1 MSAVLMA
8 VIAVLG
14 LQSSG
19 SLTGIVQTADGL
31 TVPRLTLTIAGP
43 ARTVDVLTDDAGRF
57 RLAALPDG
65 DYQLTVVSQ
74 LLTLRAPISV
84 SLHGQ
89 DERLL
94 LTVVPADVKE
104 SISVS
109 APAAEAPLSGSPGM
123 TVSVMTDQQIQARNA
138 SSFAQLI
145 QDLPGVSVSRSGG
158 IGSIGSAY
166 IRGGEPNYALVVVD
180 GVTVND
186 PGGAYDFGKQL
197 PLELERV
204 EVTRGVPASQ
214 FGGGLSGLFSLTT
227 RSAKGDAGT
236 LSSGDLELG
245 SFRWRRLL
253 GTTSGRSDR
262 LDWNVGA
269 LGVTTD
275 NQQPNSAFRQAAG
288 ALSMGVALNAQTSL
302 RIVSRADI
310 GVTGTPGPTA
320 LIRPNLHAKENSDS
334 AVIGARL
341 RHLGRSFEHE
351 WRLNF
356 SLSDKLA
363 LNPRDAGP
371 INVTT
376 PGGGNT
382 GRGPTFVIPDFSSQD
397 GLQNN
402 TRRLAMA
409 YQGDGVS
416 IGRHSVMFG
425 VEIERE
431 TGALGVNGTSATAP
445 QTARGPL
452 QGLGLTSPVRLNEAI
467 YVQDR
472 LTFHDNV
479 LLTAGARLE
488 HNGSFGIGLSPRAAI
503 AWTARAGKNSTTLK
517 SSAGAGIKEPTFEQS
532 FGGTF
537 WVRGNPNLKAE
548 RSVTFDAGVDQR
560 VLDGRIRAEATVFDH
575 EYRDQIVLGQ
585 ITLPEVPESSDGFDT
600 GPTNTP
606 SPSIIVDFNQFRPQ
620 YANVSRS
627 RARGVEVSIGGR
639 VGAVNVRGQ
648 YTWMDATVIEGGGG
662 LNPGESLPERP
673 RHESSLTVDRTLGRV
688 LVGATG
694 VYVGHRRAPASF
706 VATVL
711 DLHDEAAYFRLDTRA
726 SIRLSTRVALHV
738 AAENALNRNYQDTL
752 GYPALGRSVRVGC
765 RLTFGAGGHSSS
777 PTQGE

>member
-1 MSAVLMA
+1 MSAVFMA

-14 LQSSG
+14 LQGSG
-19 SLTGIVQTADGL
+19 SLAGIVQTADGL

-43 ARTVDVLTDDAGRF
+43 ARTVDVVTDDAGRF

-94 LTVVPADVKE
+94 LTVVPADIKE

-166 IRGGEPNYALVVVD
+166 IRGGEPNYALVLVD

-186 PGGAYDFGKQL
+186 PGGAYDLGKQL

-253 GTTSGRSDR
+253 GATSGRSDR

-275 NQQPNSAFRQAAG
+275 NQQPNSAFGQAAG

-371 INVTT
+371 INVTM

-382 GRGPTFVIPDFSSQD
+382 GRGPTFVIPDFSTQD

-402 TRRLAMA
+402 TRRLAVA

-452 QGLGLTSPVRLNEAI
+452 QGLGLTSPVRLNEAV

-479 LLTAGARLE
+479 LFTTGARLE

-503 AWTARAGKNSTTLK
+503 AWTLRAGKNSTTLK

-537 WVRGNPNLKAE
+537 GCE
-548 RSVTFDAGVDQR
+548 G
-560 VLDGRIRAEATVFDH
+560 I
-575 EYRDQIVLGQ
+575 
-585 ITLPEVPESSDGFDT
+585 
-600 GPTNTP
+600 PTSRRNE
-606 SPSIIVDFNQFRPQ
+606 
-620 YANVSRS
+620 VSRS
-627 RARGVEVSIGGR
+627 TRVWISGCGMVAFARRRRCLITSTVIRSYSARSRCRMFQSRPTILILDPQSRHPRSSSTSINFDRNTPTSRVRAPGALRSQSEDASGRSMCVANTRGWMLPSLRAAAALTLASRFPSVPATRVHSRWIGPWGACSLERLECTSVTAAPRLRSSRRCWISTMKPRTSVST
-639 VGAVNVRGQ
+639 RGQ
-648 YTWMDATVIEGGGG
+648 
-662 LNPGESLPERP
+662 
-673 RHESSLTVDRTLGRV
+673 
-688 LVGATG
+688 
-694 VYVGHRRAPASF
+694 AS
-706 VATVL
+706 V
-711 DLHDEAAYFRLDTRA
+711 
-726 SIRLSTRVALHV
+726 
-738 AAENALNRNYQDTL
+738 
-752 GYPALGRSVRVGC
+752 
-765 RLTFGAGGHSSS
+765 
-777 PTQGE
+777 